1 MGKRYNPAMN
11 ATEHRFW
18 SKVEKS
24 AGCWLWTASKRN
36 KGYGAFCYEAHGR
49 KIQGRAHR
57 FSWELHNGD
66 IPDGLFVLHKCDIP
80 ACVNPD
86 HLFLGTNDDNI
97 RDMIQKGRHISGGT
111 HCGMNG
117 AWPAAEK
124 HHAAKLTAEK
134 VREMRGLYN
143 AGGTSYSQ
151 LARQFGTNISNA
163 FKIVKGTGWK
173 TVK

>member
-1 MGKRYNPAMN
+1 
-11 ATEHRFW
+11 
-18 SKVEKS
+18 
-24 AGCWLWTASKRN
+24 
-36 KGYGAFCYEAHGR
+36 
-49 KIQGRAHR
+49 
-57 FSWELHNGD
+57 
-66 IPDGLFVLHKCDIP
+66 
-80 ACVNPD
+80 
-86 HLFLGTNDDNI
+86 
-97 RDMIQKGRHISGGT
+97 
-111 HCGMNG
+111 MNG